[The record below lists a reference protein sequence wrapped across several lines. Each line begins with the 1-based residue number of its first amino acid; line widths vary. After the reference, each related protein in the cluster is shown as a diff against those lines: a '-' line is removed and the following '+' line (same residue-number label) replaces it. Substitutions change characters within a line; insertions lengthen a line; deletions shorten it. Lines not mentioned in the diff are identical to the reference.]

1 MNRDFSLIDANLSR
15 AKEGMRVV
23 EDTIRFVLRNEVLYA
38 KIRPLR
44 HLLAQLEHLLGS
56 ATRLTGRDFGQDL
69 GQASL
74 ENNLVSRRNFW
85 GLMKAN
91 ISRLE
96 EALRVLEE
104 YAKIYLPQHYPY
116 FQKLRHD
123 IYRLEFEVLSSTP
136 HYWLQLYFESGIVY
150 PLSDNVDE
158 LVWLIDHG
166 AKVVQLRNKSNDKN
180 EIFNQAK
187 FLCEYIDKKDKT
199 AFGYTPVL
207 LIIDDCVEVA
217 SQLPVAG
224 VHIGQTDMPFLHA
237 RKILGS
243 SKIIGKSN
251 NNLEQMKASVAEG
264 ADYVAIGPVFA
275 TPIKKDCTPVGIDAI
290 KKIKKEIFIP
300 WVAIGGINKENSSEL
315 YSVGANNIAVIRS
328 AKDFFI

>member
-23 EDTIRFVLRNEVLYA
+23 EDTIRFVLRNEALYA

-44 HLLAQLEHLLGS
+44 HLLAQLEYLLGS
-56 ATRLTGRDFGQDL
+56 AARLTGRDFDNDL
-69 GQASL
+69 GRASPD
-74 ENNLVSRRNFW
+74 NNLASRRNFW
-85 GLMKAN
+85 SLMKAN
-91 ISRLE
+91 FSRLE

-104 YAKIYLPQHYPY
+104 YTKIYLPQHYSY

-123 IYRLEFEVLSSTP
+123 VYRLEFEVLSSTS

-158 LVWLIDHG
+158 LIWLIDHG
-166 AKVVQLRNKSNDKN
+166 AKVIQLRNKSSDKN
-180 EIFNQAK
+180 EIYNQAK
-187 FLCEYIDKKDKT
+187 FLCEYIEKKDNT
-199 AFGYTPVL
+199 VFGYTPIL

-217 SQLPVAG
+217 AKLPVAG
-224 VHIGQTDMPFLHA
+224 VHIGQNDMPFLQA

-251 NNLEQMKASVAEG
+251 NNLEQMQASVNEG
-264 ADYVAIGPVFA
+264 ADYVGIGPIFT
-275 TPIKKDCTPVGIDAI
+275 TPIKKDYIPVGVDLI

-300 WVAIGGINKENSSEL
+300 WVAIGGINKENAPEL

-328 AKDFFI
+328 ARDFFI

>member
-23 EDTIRFVLRNEVLYA
+23 EDTARFVLRNETIYA

-44 HLLAQLEHLLGS
+44 HLLAQLEYLLGS
-56 ATRLTGRDFGQDL
+56 GQRLTGRNFGQDI
-69 GQASL
+69 GGSSP
-74 ENNLVSRRNFW
+74 ENNLSSRRNFW

-91 ISRLE
+91 FSRLE

-104 YAKIYLPQHYPY
+104 YAKIYLPQHYGY
-116 FQKLRHD
+116 FEKLRRD
-123 IYRLEFEVLSSTP
+123 VYRLEFELLSVTP
-136 HYWLQLYFESGIVY
+136 HYWLQLYFEAGIVY
-150 PLSDNVDE
+150 SLSDSTDE

-166 AKVVQLRNKSNDKN
+166 AKVVQLRNKNGDKN
-180 EIFNQAK
+180 EIYNQAK
-187 FLCEYIDKKDKT
+187 YLCEYIDKKDKI

-207 LIIDDCVEVA
+207 LFVDDCAEVA
-217 SQLPVAG
+217 ASLPVAG
-224 VHIGQTDMPFLHA
+224 IHIGQADMPLLQA

-264 ADYVAIGPVFA
+264 ADYVSIGPIFP
-275 TPIKKDCTPVGIDAI
+275 TPIKKDRTPVGVEAL
-290 KKIKKEIFIP
+290 KKIQKEIFIP
-300 WVAIGGINKENSSEL
+300 WVAIGGIDKKNAPEL
-315 YSVGANNIAVIRS
+315 YAAGANNIALIRS
-328 AKDFFI
+328 ARDFFI

>member
-1 MNRDFSLIDANLSR
+1 MNKDFSLIDANLSR

-23 EDTIRFVLRNEVLYA
+23 EDTIRFVIRDEALYG

-44 HLLAQLEHLLGS
+44 HLLVQLEHLLGS
-56 ATRLTGRDFGQDL
+56 ATRLTGRDFDQDL
-69 GQASL
+69 GQASE
-74 ENNLVSRRNFW
+74 ENNLASRRNFW

-91 ISRLE
+91 FSRLE
-96 EALRVLEE
+96 EALRALEE
-104 YAKIYLPQHYPY
+104 YSKIYLPQHYSY

-123 IYRLEFEVLSSTP
+123 VYRLEFEVLSATP

-150 PLSDNVDE
+150 PLSDNVEE

-166 AKVVQLRNKSNDKN
+166 AKVVQLRNKSGDKT
-180 EIFNQAK
+180 EIYNQTK

-207 LIIDDCVEVA
+207 LIVDDCVEVA
-217 SQLPVAG
+217 AQLPVAG
-224 VHIGQTDMPFLHA
+224 IHIGQTDMTLLKA

-251 NNLEQMKASVAEG
+251 NNLEQMKASIVEG
-264 ADYVAIGPVFA
+264 ADYVSIGPIFP
-275 TPIKKDCTPVGIDAI
+275 TPAKPDRIPVGVEAL

-300 WVAIGGINKENSSEL
+300 WLAIGGIDIKNAPEL
-315 YSVGANNIAVIRS
+315 YKAGANNIAVIRS
-328 AKDFFI
+328 ARDFFI